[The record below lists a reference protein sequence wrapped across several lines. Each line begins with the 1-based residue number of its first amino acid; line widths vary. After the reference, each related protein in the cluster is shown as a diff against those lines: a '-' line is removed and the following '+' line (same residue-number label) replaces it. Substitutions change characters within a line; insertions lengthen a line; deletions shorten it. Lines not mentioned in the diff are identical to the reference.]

1 MKIEIVRPDDL
12 LNLRIEAINLR
23 LNSDLGP
30 NNPDKPSHSLVVED
44 LQQPAYLVVTFPPQ
58 TIAERAYFQA
68 GGVGEEKTAKDDS
81 DRKLTDSGR
90 NKNDPELDMPGL
102 LDQSGKVD
110 ADPRRLTNAL
120 LGHPSRLVFKVPE
133 DASIPFA
140 IKHLLDW
147 TGLDL
152 NVSPI
157 AAIGRSPSDDQVS
170 NAPAIQP
177 PAPNETA
184 IELPYK
190 LVISP
195 NQEVVWKHRFGL
207 FTSRGRTELWHT
219 RLALKVP
226 KTPVALDG
234 TVELSRN
241 QSAPLRA
248 IWSSDYNPMKLSAD
262 DVPSATEKDEYLG
275 RTAMSAYDRHQIVAL
290 TSGFQGYQV
299 PGHVVSVLR
308 SGKEVGFFRA
318 VPYLPKPIEAEQ
330 LMLSPLGGWLRS
342 QGHWSPLPETAPPVI
357 HVIPPDIRRILRPLE
372 SLTRH
377 GANVAIAQP
386 VNMNE
391 ELMAMNEELMGISGL
406 RSSHG
411 AFQLDLSAWAHI
423 ATEGRDHYVR
433 IVYEGELWPFRHPA
447 SLVKVTERKFREN
460 KGIVGAYLIQRMF
473 IVVREPDK
481 EINNLGNP
489 FKHVRLTTMV
499 TPDIVDPDTDK
510 IKIKGANRSFWVA
523 VPAPTD
529 DGHERFKFHAVGTDH
544 GNQSIDFTIPLIFVS
559 ISDVEDTDKAK
570 LVAAEYNDIKNENIE
585 NSKAEIFGQKIMFA
599 EQDKDDVTK
608 RNDNTQ
614 LVTEALNFMVD
625 AAGNPPRMLKADV
638 KIPQVQ
644 ELLGSDAPPSS
655 IRYYEDYVNNG
666 FKSAKG
672 VFAQVVKLDPDKFD
686 RDNPFAA
693 LGPATIG
700 VDFSADKAGGF
711 ATPNMAISTLTR
723 EIGPVAG
730 DIKDAI
736 NNKFNPK
743 EFFSGDTAQLFGTF
757 KLFDLLNPT
766 TLDKNAPKLNALT
779 KNNDDGSKLLI
790 ATLDWEPEFLEP
802 DKTLDLGIVTITKD
816 RNGKRS
822 VLDISGTIEKP
833 VSLGEPLEESVN
845 SEFSGKL
852 NDFSVSILRSV
863 TINFVKF
870 EFTSRN
876 GQKPDVNVV
885 LHEKTPFEFVGDLQF
900 IEKIRDAIP
909 PNLFGK
915 GSGPS
920 IDLIDNPLGIRA
932 GFALAL
938 PPLAV
943 GVFALKDVSL
953 GAALTLPFL
962 DGKPV
967 FDFNVSERQH
977 PFMLTVS
984 LFGGGGFFHLQLD
997 TAGMREL
1004 QAALEFGAAA
1014 AIDIGVASGEV
1025 HIMAGIYF
1033 SLQRKENDARG
1044 DLAAILSGY
1053 LRMGGSL
1060 SVLGLIRISVEFNL
1074 SFTYDSDK
1082 DKAYG
1087 RATLTV
1093 HIEVLFFS
1101 ESVELTV
1108 ERAFGGSSDPTF
1120 GDLFTEP
1127 EVWGNYALA
1136 FAGG

>member
-12 LNLRIEAINLR
+12 LNLRVQAINLR
-23 LNSDLGP
+23 LDADIDPENP
-30 NNPDKPSHSLVVED
+30 NKPVLVVED
-44 LQQPAYLVVTFPPQ
+44 LQQPSYLIVTFPPQ
-58 TIAERAYFQA
+58 AIAEGAYFQA
-68 GGVGEEKTAKDDS
+68 GGIREDQTANDNN
-81 DRKLTDSGR
+81 RTRLLTDKGT
-90 NKNDPELDMPGL
+90 KEDDPKLDIPGQ
-102 LDQSGKVD
+102 LDQSGNED
-110 ADPRRLTNAL
+110 ANPRRQVSAL
-120 LGHPSRLVFKVPE
+120 LGRPSRLVFKVP
-133 DASIPFA
+133 AIARIPFS
-140 IKHLLDW
+140 IEGLLNW
-147 TGLDL
+147 TDLDL

-177 PAPNETA
+177 PASNETA
-184 IELPYK
+184 IELPYN
-190 LVISP
+190 LLISP
-195 NQEVVWKHRFGL
+195 TQEVMWKHRFGQ

-226 KTPVALDG
+226 KTPITPDG

-248 IWSSDYNPMKLSAD
+248 IWSPDYKPD
-262 DVPSATEKDEYLG
+262 DPPSPTEKDKYLA
-275 RTAMSAYDRHQIVAL
+275 RTAMSPNDRYQIVAL

-299 PGHVVSVLR
+299 PGYVVEVTR
-308 SGKEVGFFRA
+308 SGTEAGFFRA

-342 QGHWSPLPETAPPVI
+342 QGHWSTLPEAAPPVI
-357 HVIPPDIRRILRPLE
+357 IDVIPDVRRILRPLE
-372 SLTRH
+372 SLTIH

-391 ELMAMNEELMGISGL
+391 ELTAMNEELTAISGL
-406 RSSHG
+406 RSPHG
-411 AFQLDLSAWAHI
+411 RHQLDLSAWAHI

-433 IVYEGELWPFRHPA
+433 IVYDGELWPFRHPA

-460 KGIVGAYLIQRMF
+460 NGIVGAYLIQRMF
-473 IVVREPDK
+473 IIVREPDK
-481 EINNLGNP
+481 EINNHGNP

-544 GNQSIDFTIPLIFVS
+544 GKQSIDFTIPLIFVS

-570 LVAAEYNDIKNENIE
+570 LVAAEYNDIKNGNIE

-599 EQDKDDVTK
+599 EQDKDVTK

-730 DIKDAI
+730 DIKDAV

-757 KLFDLLNPT
+757 KLFDLINPT

-779 KNNDDGSKLLI
+779 KNNDDGSKSLI
-790 ATLDWEPEFLEP
+790 ATLHWEPEFLEP
-802 DKTLDLGIVTITKD
+802 TKRFNAKGIVKIEKD
-816 RNGKRS
+816 RNGKVSALKIHGKIQKSMSLNEPIPDS
-822 VLDISGTIEKP
+822 VE
-833 VSLGEPLEESVN
+833 
-845 SEFSGKL
+845 SEFTGKL
-852 NDFSVSILRSV
+852 NDFSVTILDSV
-863 TINFVKF
+863 TINFVEF
-870 EFTSRN
+870 SFTSSN
-876 GQKPDVNVV
+876 GQKPDVDVK
-885 LHEKTPFEFVGDLQF
+885 LFEHPFKFDGDLKF
-900 IEKIRDAIP
+900 IEEIRDAIP

-920 IDLIDNPLGIRA
+920 IDLVDNPLGIRA

-938 PPLAV
+938 PPLAM

-984 LFGGGGFFHLQLD
+984 LFGGGGFFRLQLD
-997 TAGMREL
+997 TAGMKEL

-1033 SLQRKENDARG
+1033 SLQRKENDPGG
-1044 DLAAILSGY
+1044 DLTAVLSGY

-1074 SFTYDSDK
+1074 SFTYDSVK

-1120 GDLFTEP
+1120 GDLFTDP